1 MNTPIV
7 VKYPS
12 SRMEIPFAESYSE
25 SNHRWRYEFH
35 RSKITR
41 CIQPDT
47 SLFGSSQ
54 ESPISSEYAWA
65 VILCIAQRSGGRHY
79 SLSAPYAVHRQPV
92 LSIRSSFE
100 SNNNVLTITERFWYL
115 GEATK
120 KKILRTCLFQPINM
134 YESMNILKYNTW
146 NKLNC
151 LSYFHRCIFCSSHH
165 TNVNYLFRARPLFH
179 WTLFWLLTTNQ
190 QSWRL
195 FYSSFRWSLVQVTPS
210 GGLYIGNP
218 QTPNHIPS
226 TSEKSIEWNTR
237 FNVVLEKWGLF
248 KVLIT
253 RVRSEL
259 ACMHVKPKCL
269 LGAYAGFIRIHNC
282 YTWFARFRG
291 DSEVK

>member
-100 SNNNVLTITERFWYL
+100 SNNNVLTIAECFWYL
-115 GEATK
+115 GEATEK
-120 KKILRTCLFQPINM
+120 KYLERAYFNLSICMSPWIFWNIIHGINWTACRTFIGVSFVRPI
-134 YESMNILKYNTW
+134 IPTW
-146 NKLNC
+146 
-151 LSYFHRCIFCSSHH
+151 ITSSA
-165 TNVNYLFRARPLFH
+165 LGP
-179 WTLFWLLTTNQ
+179 
-190 QSWRL
+190 
-195 FYSSFRWSLVQVTPS
+195 YST
-210 GGLYIGNP
+210 
-218 QTPNHIPS
+218 
-226 TSEKSIEWNTR
+226 
-237 FNVVLEKWGLF
+237 
-248 KVLIT
+248 
-253 RVRSEL
+253 EL
-259 ACMHVKPKCL
+259 CFGC
-269 LGAYAGFIRIHNC
+269 
-282 YTWFARFRG
+282 
-291 DSEVK
+291 

>member
-1 MNTPIV
+1 MNQTIGDVTSFIV
-7 VKYPS
+7 ARLHAVFNRIRHCSGPPKNPRFQANKLEPS
-12 SRMEIPFAESYSE
+12 FVHCSTLR
-25 SNHRWRYEFH
+25 R
-35 RSKITR
+35 
-41 CIQPDT
+41 T
-47 SLFGSSQ
+47 SLFS
-54 ESPISSEYAWA
+54 
-65 VILCIAQRSGGRHY
+65 QRSGCGSQTTGIIY
-79 SLSAPYAVHRQPV
+79 SLFVWVKQQRAHDSWAFLVPRG
-92 LSIRSSFE
+92 
-100 SNNNVLTITERFWYL
+100 SNE
-115 GEATK
+115 

-151 LSYFHRCIFCSSHH
+151 LSYFHRCICCSSHH
-165 TNVNYLFRARPLFH
+165 TNVNYLFRARHLFH
-179 WTLFWLLTTNQ
+179 WTLFWLLTANQ

-253 RVRSEL
+253 RVQSEL

-269 LGAYAGFIRIHNC
+269 LGAYAGFIRT
-282 YTWFARFRG
+282 YT
-291 DSEVK
+291 